1 MSDTPTQSSTPTAPN
16 TTQWSN
22 HGHSSEGEP
31 DAASIASITHSDL
44 NIIKT
49 TLWNFDQFTQK
60 TEKNFTEIN
69 NNFKDLDSLLTSTF
83 TDLRND
89 IAKILPPAPSA
100 PAPAPSATVP
110 TTQHPAQAPV
120 IGGKTP
126 NFNPPKTFKG
136 KSTDVDTFV
145 DAVSNAKLE
154 NLTQNGS
161 AAAYAS
167 RYHELLVHVDWSEQ
181 SKINNFYS
189 NLKTATKD
197 MISITK
203 REDRPNRFDDY
214 VGDGKKSG
222 KIW

>member
-1 MSDTPTQSSTPTAPN
+1 MSDTPTQSS
-16 TTQWSN
+16 TQWSN

-49 TLWNFDQFTQK
+49 TLWNFGQFTEK
-60 TEKNFTEIN
+60 TDKNFTEIS

-100 PAPAPSATVP
+100 PAPAPPATVP
-110 TTQHPAQAPV
+110 TTQHPAQVPV

-145 DAVSNAKLE
+145 DAVSDAQPE
-154 NLTQNGS
+154 NRDKRHDL
-161 AAAYAS
+161 
-167 RYHELLVHVDWSEQ
+167 YHQ
-181 SKINNFYS
+181 ARGPSKQI
-189 NLKTATKD
+189 
-197 MISITK
+197 
-203 REDRPNRFDDY
+203 
-214 VGDGKKSG
+214 
-222 KIW
+222 